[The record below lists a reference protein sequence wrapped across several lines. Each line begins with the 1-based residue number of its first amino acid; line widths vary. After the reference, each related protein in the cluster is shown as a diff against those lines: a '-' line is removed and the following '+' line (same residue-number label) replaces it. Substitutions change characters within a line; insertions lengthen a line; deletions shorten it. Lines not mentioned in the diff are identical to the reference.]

1 MVALQP
7 LKLTRDRLPSPSEPN
22 LISPPKS
29 GLSRLPHPTEKVP
42 TYHAKE
48 AEGSPLIN
56 STDETSVMKRAEQGC
71 LERGSPNQSMNSKPN
86 AADDKKGDR
95 PSQSLM
101 ARRGSHATATHGL
114 KLGRSWSRQTN
125 GEESDPTQQRPSS
138 TNSFHRPRTH
148 EVESTQTCTYKS
160 RQKTGRHDGNP
171 MLFHTTQGGGFV
183 QGSSCKAQENLPNPI
198 LQENTPDIEQTNGAL
213 DSPMDLDELPRIQTP
228 LTGMNQEPCDSE
240 NDSSTPCPSDERL
253 AWVSDGRLAWVSES
267 AEQAVNTPNDEERL
281 EQMSHPK
288 KQGDGTDDAPRKV
301 EWTCLGLHERL
312 WKGLA
317 CCRGGVSKYHSVPPN
332 TTRSTRQAFSV
343 WVAEV
348 TRHFHFFPRQTKGKP
363 WKHRLRERTNSPL
376 RRQPSNKHPKPMFRA
391 RHEFVTCSRTH
402 QGWIQTAMRTGLH
415 QINSPKKPINRV
427 CPCEEST
434 DEPTQV
440 ETSTTEQG
448 TLRWDCTR
456 HPRQDGNV
464 KSTWPGC
471 EVKPVGDLSLLQY
484 HSHNSHTHP
493 RQDVVIADDR
503 WFLCG
508 GDPPRGLSDETT
520 SLGQWVQ
527 R

>member
-1 MVALQP
+1 MAV
-7 LKLTRDRLPSPSEPN
+7 KTD
-22 LISPPKS
+22 S
-29 GLSRLPHPTEKVP
+29 G
-42 TYHAKE
+42 
-48 AEGSPLIN
+48 
-56 STDETSVMKRAEQGC
+56 C
-71 LERGSPNQSMNSKPN
+71 
-86 AADDKKGDR
+86 
-95 PSQSLM
+95 
-101 ARRGSHATATHGL
+101 
-114 KLGRSWSRQTN
+114 
-125 GEESDPTQQRPSS
+125 
-138 TNSFHRPRTH
+138 
-148 EVESTQTCTYKS
+148 
-160 RQKTGRHDGNP
+160 
-171 MLFHTTQGGGFV
+171 
-183 QGSSCKAQENLPNPI
+183 
-198 LQENTPDIEQTNGAL
+198 
-213 DSPMDLDELPRIQTP
+213 
-228 LTGMNQEPCDSE
+228 PCA
-240 NDSSTPCPSDERL
+240 SDERL
-253 AWVSDGRLAWVSES
+253 VWTRDS

-288 KQGDGTDDAPRKV
+288 NQGDGTDDAPRKV
-301 EWTCLGLHERL
+301 EWTCLGLAMERSCSL
-312 WKGLA
+312 WWRGVQRPQCSPKHDTFDSSS
-317 CCRGGVSKYHSVPPN
+317 CCP
-332 TTRSTRQAFSV
+332 V
-343 WVAEV
+343 WV

-402 QGWIQTAMRTGLH
+402 QGWIQTAMRTGLL

-493 RQDVVIADDR
+493 RQDVFIADDR

-520 SLGQWVQ
+520 SLGSWVQ
-527 R
+527 RWKGSQL

>member
-1 MVALQP
+1 MAV
-7 LKLTRDRLPSPSEPN
+7 
-22 LISPPKS
+22 
-29 GLSRLPHPTEKVP
+29 
-42 TYHAKE
+42 
-48 AEGSPLIN
+48 
-56 STDETSVMKRAEQGC
+56 KR
-71 LERGSPNQSMNSKPN
+71 
-86 AADDKKGDR
+86 
-95 PSQSLM
+95 
-101 ARRGSHATATHGL
+101 
-114 KLGRSWSRQTN
+114 
-125 GEESDPTQQRPSS
+125 
-138 TNSFHRPRTH
+138 F
-148 EVESTQTCTYKS
+148 
-160 RQKTGRHDGNP
+160 
-171 MLFHTTQGGGFV
+171 
-183 QGSSCKAQENLPNPI
+183 
-198 LQENTPDIEQTNGAL
+198 
-213 DSPMDLDELPRIQTP
+213 RI
-228 LTGMNQEPCDSE
+228 PC
-240 NDSSTPCPSDERL
+240 
-253 AWVSDGRLAWVSES
+253 ASDGRLAWVSES

-288 KQGDGTDDAPRKV
+288 NKV
-301 EWTCLGLHERL
+301 MERMTPLERWNGLAWVCTKWL
-312 WKGLA
+312 WKGLVR
-317 CCRGGVSKYHSVPPN
+317 CRGGGVQGPQCSPKHNAFDSSGFPCLGDPPLPFLPRQSKY
-332 TTRSTRQAFSV
+332 
-343 WVAEV
+343 
-348 TRHFHFFPRQTKGKP
+348 KP
-363 WKHRLRERTNSPL
+363 WKHRLRERTNRRL
-376 RRQPSNKHPKPMFRA
+376 HRQPSKKHSKPMFRA

-402 QGWIQTAMRTGLH
+402 QGWIQTAMRTGLL

>member
-1 MVALQP
+1 MTP
-7 LKLTRDRLPSPSEPN
+7 
-22 LISPPKS
+22 
-29 GLSRLPHPTEKVP
+29 
-42 TYHAKE
+42 
-48 AEGSPLIN
+48 
-56 STDETSVMKRAEQGC
+56 
-71 LERGSPNQSMNSKPN
+71 LERWK
-86 AADDKKGDR
+86 
-95 PSQSLM
+95 
-101 ARRGSHATATHGL
+101 
-114 KLGRSWSRQTN
+114 
-125 GEESDPTQQRPSS
+125 
-138 TNSFHRPRTH
+138 
-148 EVESTQTCTYKS
+148 
-160 RQKTGRHDGNP
+160 
-171 MLFHTTQGGGFV
+171 
-183 QGSSCKAQENLPNPI
+183 
-198 LQENTPDIEQTNGAL
+198 
-213 DSPMDLDELPRIQTP
+213 
-228 LTGMNQEPCDSE
+228 
-240 NDSSTPCPSDERL
+240 
-253 AWVSDGRLAWVSES
+253 
-267 AEQAVNTPNDEERL
+267 
-281 EQMSHPK
+281 
-288 KQGDGTDDAPRKV
+288 
-301 EWTCLGLHERL
+301 WTCLGLHERL

-376 RRQPSNKHPKPMFRA
+376 RRQPFNKHPKPMFRA